1 MSTPTPPPTTVAP
14 RRRTSALKMMFWLLL
29 VPILLIVGYFAVV
42 LNWNY
47 STGERAGWVQKLSR
61 KGWLCKTWEG
71 EMAMVS
77 MPGAIPEKFLFTVRD
92 DAVAESINKVMG
104 KRVTLHYEE
113 KVGLPTSCFGETR
126 HFVTSVLQVEEIP
139 LAPVSSC
146 RTDLRL
152 LQVRRLRLLRR
163 SRPHRHHAVN
173 RSAAD
178 RARHVPGKELDAT
191 VRDRRPFRCVYAVP
205 APTIISHGPTNPLL
219 VSN

>member
-1 MSTPTPPPTTVAP
+1 MSTPTPPPRCAAP
-14 RRRTSALKMMFWLLL
+14 PHVDFKMMFWLLL

-139 LAPVSSC
+139 LAPGV
-146 RTDLRL
+146 
-152 LQVRRLRLLRR
+152 VVPN
-163 SRPHRHHAVN
+163 RPATPPGAP
-173 RSAAD
+173 AA
-178 RARHVPGKELDAT
+178 PPST
-191 VRDRRPFRCVYAVP
+191 QP
-205 APTIISHGPTNPLL
+205 APPPPVPSTAAPPTAPETSPAKN
-219 VSN
+219 

>member
-1 MSTPTPPPTTVAP
+1 MSTPTPTTAAP

-29 VPILLIVGYFAVV
+29 VPIVLIAGYFAVV

-126 HFVTSVLQVEEIP
+126 HFVTSVLQVEDIP
-139 LAPVSSC
+139 L
-146 RTDLRL
+146 
-152 LQVRRLRLLRR
+152 
-163 SRPHRHHAVN
+163 
-173 RSAAD
+173 
-178 RARHVPGKELDAT
+178 VPG
-191 VRDRRPFRCVYAVP
+191 VVVPNRPAAPSGTPAAPPTSTQP
-205 APTIISHGPTNPLL
+205 APPPTLPSTPTAPDTSPPKN
-219 VSN
+219 